1 MAQTTALID
10 ALKRVLRE
18 QGITYADVAQ
28 RLELSLPSVKRL
40 FADRQFT
47 VQRLD
52 QVCELAGIEITDLV
66 RRRQAGKEIHQ
77 LEWEQEEELVSDPKL
92 LIVAG
97 SRSEK

>member
-1 MAQTTALID
+1 MAQATALID

-52 QVCELAGIEITDLV
+52 QVCELA
-66 RRRQAGKEIHQ
+66 
-77 LEWEQEEELVSDPKL
+77 
-92 LIVAG
+92 
-97 SRSEK
+97 